1 MNAYSTF
8 FELARDG
15 LTLTPA
21 GEHLR
26 VAPASSITARHRALI
41 ADNKPALVALLRNA
55 HQTALD
61 LVDSINRCCDA
72 RGDDASNRA
81 ALIAESSLLTP
92 HEQVDMKEH
101 FDAEATKVQSTPI
114 NHEGNP

>member
-21 GEHLR
+21 GENLR

-61 LVDSINRCCDA
+61 LVD
-72 RGDDASNRA
+72 
-81 ALIAESSLLTP
+81 
-92 HEQVDMKEH
+92 
-101 FDAEATKVQSTPI
+101 
-114 NHEGNP
+114 